1 MSDTPVPKTPQELAD
16 TPVIVLSDAAFDRLT
31 EVLENDKTAEPSPA
45 LMALMNRPKRWV
57 DVKNTKKKPKLR
69 LAIELVGGDKELVVE
84 HTAKVKTED
93 GPAFMYLNYALARTG
108 WALIYTEEVIDD
120 IQKLERIEII
130 RREEP
135 LYRALRFVGLDKELE
150 LEVVTGL
157 RLPTQGIF
165 NLDQLPS
172 GKWRLCYDTGTF
184 PDHTQIESLNFTVL
198 S

>member
-31 EVLENDKTAEPSPA
+31 EILENDKTAEPSPA
-45 LMALMNRPKRWV
+45 LKALMNRPTRWV
-57 DVKNTKKKPKLR
+57 EAKDTKKKPKLR
-69 LAIELVGGDKELVVE
+69 VAIELVGGDKELVAE
-84 HTAKVKTED
+84 HVVKVPVAD
-93 GPAFMYLNYALARTG
+93 GSPFMYLNYSMARTG
-108 WALIYTEEVIDD
+108 WTLVYTDGVIDD

-135 LYRALRFVGLDKELE
+135 LYRALRFVGLDLELE

-184 PDHTQIESLNFTVL
+184 PDLTQIESLNFTVL